1 MQLKDSFNTAFVSN
15 LCHSIYQAINEGK
28 RILDDLNKELQHH
41 RFGADRETFYFDV
54 EWVPEYQE
62 YWQFLKPS
70 SICLILVKAPPCLMW
85 NCPQIRAH
93 AGSVIEHVAG

>member
-1 MQLKDSFNTAFVSN
+1 MSN

-62 YWQFLKPS
+62 YWQFFKT
-70 SICLILVKAPPCLMW
+70 LINMPNLGEGSTLFDVELPP
-85 NCPQIRAH
+85 NSRAR
-93 AGSVIEHVAG
+93 GISY